1 MKGECVW
8 ITYQLNTFQTL
19 SDQFPSKLGDYF
31 KNEQEYEDY
40 TKKSI
45 DEFILRDSR
54 CKQIVKAIF
63 SITKNDEKNEI
74 NGQRRHA

>member
-1 MKGECVW
+1 MNSNQIRPLFICGCMRTGTTILQRILCSSKDLGNMKGECVW

-40 TKKSI
+40 TKK
-45 DEFILRDSR
+45 
-54 CKQIVKAIF
+54 V
-63 SITKNDEKNEI
+63 
-74 NGQRRHA
+74 